1 MRELEDYIL
10 LYLKGVCMGVAD
22 IVPGVSGGTIAFITG
37 IYDELLHAIKSI
49 DVEAFRL
56 LTQKKFRTF
65 WKKINGNFLC
75 VMLLGILTSFV
86 LLARLVMYLLLHHP
100 VIVLSFFFGL
110 ILISVPLV
118 LREIRKWDF
127 TAVLAIAL
135 GISMTYGFS
144 LLSPIESTNALWFV
158 FFSGMLAV
166 CAMFLPG
173 ISGALVLVLLGKYQY
188 LAKALLEFNIS
199 AILVFLLGCVV
210 GLVGISRILSWI
222 LDNYHTTTVALLA
235 GFMLGSLN
243 KVWPWREAFEFVTN
257 SKGEQ
262 VPVFD
267 KSILPWEYFATTG
280 KNPLIFQAILMMALG
295 VFIVVLIE
303 KIASRLKTKI

>member
-1 MRELEDYIL
+1 
-10 LYLKGVCMGVAD
+10 MGVAD

-56 LTQKKFRTF
+56 LSQKKFRTF

-75 VMLLGILTSFV
+75 VMLLGTLTSFV
-86 LLARLVMYLLLHHP
+86 LLARLVMYLLLHYP

-118 LREIRKWDF
+118 LREIRKWNIM
-127 TAVLAIAL
+127 AVLAIAL
-135 GISMTYGFS
+135 GICMTYGFS

-158 FFSGMLAV
+158 FLSGMLAV

-303 KIASRLKTKI
+303 KIASRLKTKL

>member
-1 MRELEDYIL
+1 
-10 LYLKGVCMGVAD
+10 MGVAD

-56 LTQKKFRTF
+56 LSQKKFRTF
-65 WKKINGNFLC
+65 WKKISGNFLC
-75 VMLLGILTSFV
+75 VMLLGTLTSFV
-86 LLARLVMYLLLHHP
+86 LLARLVMYLLLHYP

-118 LREIRKWDF
+118 LREIRKWNIM
-127 TAVLAIAL
+127 AVLAIAL
-135 GISMTYGFS
+135 GICMTYGFS

-158 FFSGMLAV
+158 FLSGMLAV

-303 KIASRLKTKI
+303 KIASRLKTKL